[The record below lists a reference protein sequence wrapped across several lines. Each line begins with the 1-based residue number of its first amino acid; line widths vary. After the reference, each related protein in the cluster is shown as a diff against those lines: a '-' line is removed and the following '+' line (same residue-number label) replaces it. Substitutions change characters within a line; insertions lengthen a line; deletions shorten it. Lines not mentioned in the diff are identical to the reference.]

1 MATNKEY
8 EVLTSSRFYLELKMD
23 GSDDRIDG
31 YFMECSGFQ
40 RSQQMIEFSHV
51 TPQKWGKDGTTSGRV
66 VRTKVPGNSSCNNL
80 VLKRGMTIS
89 TAVWD
94 WFRAVE
100 RGNWATQR
108 RDGDLVIYDQGAIE
122 QARFRF
128 LRAWPISYKISD
140 VKAGNNDFEI
150 EEIELAVDEFM
161 RVPDKADS
169 GTGDS
174 SKNSSSSSQSSSK
187 SGSGSSSKGSAT
199 SSKSQSSTKK

>member
-1 MATNKEY
+1 MSDNDY
-8 EVLTSSRFYLELKMD
+8 EVLSSSRFYLELRMD
-23 GSDDRIDG
+23 GSDDRVDG

-40 RSQQMIEFSHV
+40 RKQDVIEISHV
-51 TPQKWGKDGTTSGRV
+51 TPQKWGKNTTASGRIV
-66 VRTKVPGNSSCNNL
+66 GTKIPGNSSCNNL

-128 LRAWPISYKISD
+128 LGAWPVQYKISD
-140 VKAGNNDFEI
+140 VKAGNGEFAI
-150 EEIELAVDEFM
+150 EEMELAVDEFI
-161 RVPDKADS
+161 RVSDEPTAK
-169 GTGDS
+169 TGSSSTTKPS
-174 SKNSSSSSQSSSK
+174 SKNSSTDSKKTSS
-187 SGSGSSSKGSAT
+187 T
-199 SSKSQSSTKK
+199 NSKSQTSTKK